1 MRDFFSPL
9 RYPGGKACLYNMLV
23 PILHHNKL
31 NAHYAEPYAGGCGLA
46 LSLLIKKNISHA
58 HINDLD
64 ITIWAFWH
72 CILNETEEF
81 IQKIIDTPITLEQW
95 HIQRAIHKQQDVN
108 NLINLG
114 FSTFFLNRTN
124 RSGIIKWAGPIGGLK
139 QEGKY
144 KLDCRFNK
152 EPLIKRIKTIHSF
165 KNQIT
170 LTNMDAIDFIHHC
183 NKSLPSHSL
192 LFIDPPY
199 YNKGAELY
207 TNFYKKID
215 HQNLSKI
222 IQNTS
227 CPWIITYDNTNEIE
241 ILYNKNK
248 QFHFNINYSLQT
260 KKKGNELLIISNK
273 IKLPSILNKYFIS
286 LSTP

>member
-1 MRDFFSPL
+1 MRNFVSPL

-23 PILHHNKL
+23 PILHHNNL
-31 NAHYAEPYAGGCGLA
+31 NEHYAEPYAGGCGLA
-46 LSLLIKKNISHA
+46 LSLLIRKNASHI

-72 CILNETEEF
+72 CILNQTEEF
-81 IQKIIDTPITLEQW
+81 IQKIVKTPITLEQW
-95 HIQRAIHKQQDVN
+95 HIQRAIHKQQNTN
-108 NLINLG
+108 NLLDLG

-152 EPLIKRIKTIHSF
+152 EALIKRIQTIHSF
-165 KNQIT
+165 KSQIT
-170 LTNMDAIDFIHHC
+170 LTNMDAIDFINHC
-183 NKSLPSHSL
+183 NTSLPSNSL

-207 TNFYKKID
+207 TNFYKKTD

-222 IQNTS
+222 IQNIH
-227 CPWIITYDNTNEIE
+227 CPWLIT
-241 ILYNKNK
+241 
-248 QFHFNINYSLQT
+248 
-260 KKKGNELLIISNK
+260 
-273 IKLPSILNKYFIS
+273 
-286 LSTP
+286 